1 MCCSDALKA
10 MESVA
15 EHINEMQKIYEEFGS
30 IFDELTK
37 TYVNKHNIHG
47 ADKKR
52 LELNVGDLQVIISV
66 FWPKCSCN
74 QDYTASSTGIL

>member
-66 FWPKCSCN
+66 FFDQN
-74 QDYTASSTGIL
+74 VVVTRTILHH